1 MKIAFLLAERRE
13 IKRELERLSW
23 NDIIGRMKLT
33 SQLMKVDALLT
44 EMGVGLDDHGLSR

>member
-13 IKRELERLSW
+13 IKRELERISR
-23 NDIIGRMKLT
+23 DDFIGRMWLV
-33 SQLMKVDALLT
+33 SQLMRVDALLT